1 MSFLSSFFLVVHEW
15 GALGELGN
23 ADEVARSHI
32 QPRFE
37 VSRRVPPGY
46 SHGVRR
52 GYLRGNAPTCI
63 RKSSQPVSLLYW
75 TTCWSTTVA
84 MLMFWNRTLLPVG
97 GTPNS
102 LPWCV
107 PVKT

>member
-1 MSFLSSFFLVVHEW
+1 MNWQSMSCLSSFFLVVHEW

-52 GYLRGNAPTCI
+52 DYLRGNAPTCI
-63 RKSSQPVSLLYW
+63 SNSTHPASLLSC
-75 TTCWSTTVA
+75 TTSWSTTVA
-84 MLMFWNRTLLPVG
+84 MLMFWTRTHLP
-97 GTPNS
+97 
-102 LPWCV
+102 
-107 PVKT
+107 